1 MVMPNYIDPGLMAGT
16 GRRPVRPPRP
26 VRTPLPSAPVSPL
39 GLQLSPYPSR
49 DVPGLEGYLAGT
61 LGSDANINFANR
73 NFGGVEVGPDRAMT
87 EAGINIGRDIK
98 SAQSAIGSFLLRLE
112 QTVGSLPEG
121 EFTIPLINT
130 DITISTKKREDPR
143 PIGSP
148 DPWRMGSEYAGTRL
162 RRSPNPRRMGSEY
175 LGARQSPRNIR

>member
-26 VRTPLPSAPVSPL
+26 VRTPGPSVPVPS
-39 GLQLSPYPSR
+39 PSR
-49 DVPGLEGYLAGT
+49 TAVPGGVTPGTRPPGIEGYLRQ
-61 LGSDANINFANR
+61 I
-73 NFGGVEVGPDRAMT
+73 GGMGGRADRAMT

-98 SAQSAIGSFLLRLE
+98 SAQSAIGSFLSRLE
-112 QTVGSLPEG
+112 QMGSLPEG